1 MLRTATAAAL
11 AIALILAIGA
21 GATAAEQPW
30 KLKAAALGEYAKLAT
45 PEKQIAEKWLSKLP
59 DKPYRESFRQLV
71 MGLVLWSAKEPIAFL
86 DYEFVKL
93 FETKG
98 KVVDIYTFQAGEAK
112 METEIYSPPVIP
124 GDL

>member
-1 MLRTATAAAL
+1 MLKTATAAAL
-11 AIALILAIGA
+11 AIVLILAVGA
-21 GATAAEQPW
+21 GISAAEQAW
-30 KLKAAALGEYAKLAT
+30 KLKAVALGEYAKLTT

-71 MGLVLWSAKEPIAFL
+71 MGLVLWSAKEPITFL

-98 KVVDIYTFQAGEAK
+98 KVVDIYTFQAGDAK
-112 METEIYSPPVIP
+112 MALDIYSPPVIP

>member
-1 MLRTATAAAL
+1 MLKTATAAAL
-11 AIALILAIGA
+11 AIVLILAVGA
-21 GATAAEQPW
+21 GISAAEQAW
-30 KLKAAALGEYAKLAT
+30 KLKAAALGEYAKLTT

-71 MGLVLWSAKEPIAFL
+71 MGLVLWSAKEPITFL

-98 KVVDIYTFQAGEAK
+98 KVVDIYTFQAGDAK
-112 METEIYSPPVIP
+112 MALDIYSPPVIP

>member
-1 MLRTATAAAL
+1 MLKTATAAAL
-11 AIALILAIGA
+11 TIALILAIVA
-21 GATAAEQPW
+21 GASAAEQAW
-30 KLKAAALGEYAKLAT
+30 KLKATALGEYAKLST

-71 MGLVLWSAKEPIAFL
+71 MGLVLWSAKEPITFL

-98 KVVDIYTFQAGEAK
+98 KVVDIYTFQAGEAR

>member
-1 MLRTATAAAL
+1 MLKTATAAAL
-11 AIALILAIGA
+11 TIALILAIVA
-21 GATAAEQPW
+21 GASAAEQAW
-30 KLKAAALGEYAKLAT
+30 KLKATALGEYAKLST

-71 MGLVLWSAKEPIAFL
+71 MGLVLWSAKEPITFL

-98 KVVDIYTFQAGEAK
+98 KAVDIYTFQAGEAR

>member
-1 MLRTATAAAL
+1 MLKTATAAAL

-21 GATAAEQPW
+21 GSSAAEQAW
-30 KLKAAALGEYAKLAT
+30 KLKASALGEYQKLST
-45 PEKQIAEKWLSKLP
+45 PERQIAEKWLSKLP

-93 FETKG
+93 FETRG
-98 KVVDIYTFQAGEAK
+98 KLVDIYTFQAGEAK
-112 METEIYSPPVIP
+112 MALDIYSPPVIP